1 MIPIENS
8 FPDGNPPVALSI
20 CENAHCLNSSFEVFM
35 SGGLPVP
42 SHSESSWLTSASLDL
57 ISQLLADKRS
67 PVTRKEYEKDL
78 RYFFKVISGKD
89 QPTPELVSEFL
100 NLDRFAALSLVL
112 KFKSYMMIEKGLRE
126 NTVNRRLAAVRSL
139 VSFAYKLGKCSYTL
153 KDISNEKIQQYR
165 DTSGVSPDLY
175 KKVLA
180 TCDRC
185 TVLGKRNYALLR
197 LLWGNALRR
206 AEVASLDVKHFDPHS
221 RQLEILGKGKGS
233 QRQSVTLNNQ
243 TVEAILDWL
252 NSRAQLTPNSPLF
265 CSLSHR
271 QPGHRLTGTSVYN
284 IVRESF
290 LKAGITKV
298 MSPHR
303 VRHSSITA
311 ALDKSNGNVR
321 AVQRLSR
328 HADLRTVQLYDDN
341 RQNLQEQITDLL
353 EDALEDD

>member
-1 MIPIENS
+1 MT
-8 FPDGNPPVALSI
+8 
-20 CENAHCLNSSFEVFM
+20 CENLHCLNSSFEVFM
-35 SGGLPVP
+35 SGGLPGT
-42 SHSESSWLTSASLDL
+42 SHPEGSWLQSASLD
-57 ISQLLADKRS
+57 IIGQLLADKRS
-67 PVTRKEYEKDL
+67 PTTRKEYEKDL
-78 RYFFKVISGKD
+78 RYFFKVISGSY
-89 QPTPELVSEFL
+89 QPTPELVCEFL

-112 KFKSYMMIEKGLRE
+112 KFKSYMMIDKGLKE

-139 VSFAYKLGKCSYTL
+139 VNFAYKLGKCSYTL
-153 KDISNEKIQQYR
+153 KDVSNEKTHQYR
-165 DTSGVSPDLY
+165 DTSGVSPDTY
-175 KKVLA
+175 KKILA
-180 TCDRC
+180 TCDRS

-197 LLWGNALRR
+197 LLWSNALRR

-221 RQLEILGKGKGS
+221 RQLQILGKGKGS
-233 QRQSVTLNNQ
+233 QRQSVTLNDQ

-252 NSRAQLTPNSPLF
+252 NSRTQFTPSSPLF

-284 IVRESF
+284 IVRESCE
-290 LKAGITKV
+290 KAGITKV

-328 HADLRTVQLYDDN
+328 HADLRTLQIYDDN